1 MSKKP
6 TKALMTGG
14 KSAERP
20 LAELQL
26 DALNPRFGYPA
37 GKLRTQSAVLDHIV
51 DKFGIDDVLSSLAVN
66 GYFEAEPMVCRTTDK
81 GQAVVIEG
89 NRRLAAC
96 LILSGDP
103 RASRH
108 NNRTQDAQK
117 IWNEHGKK
125 SIDPVPVIE
134 FAAKASSPELLSYLG
149 VRHIAGSQP
158 WDSYAKAAWI
168 AKVVSD
174 NELSLQDVTAMI
186 GDQYRTTERLLEG
199 YYFINQLI
207 EEGKFIPENSQRRGR
222 GSVSE
227 YPFSW
232 IYTLLGYS
240 ATRSFLDLDADH
252 DAKKPIAKKNLTK
265 AALVTNAMFG
275 DKSKGQSAA
284 IDDSREL
291 GNLAA
296 VFTDPEKISLLEQGK
311 TVAQI
316 ERVTQPIEERLRR
329 GLATIREV
337 HLDLIG
343 GLSEQVIPPAVASGF
358 IRPASMN
365 RQSAAALEKKLQE
378 ISNGDD
384 G

>member
-6 TKALMTGG
+6 VSAPMAGG
-14 KSAERP
+14 ASKERS
-20 LAELQL
+20 LADLQL
-26 DALNPRFGYPA
+26 DALNPRFGFLE

-51 DKFGIDDVLSSLAVN
+51 DKFGIDDVLSSLSVN
-66 GYFEAEPMVCRTTDK
+66 GYFEAEPMVCRIGDRGK
-81 GQAVVIEG
+81 AVVIEG

-96 LILSGDP
+96 LILAGDP

-108 NNRTQDAQK
+108 ANRTQEAQK
-117 IWNEHGKK
+117 VWKQHGQKK
-125 SIDPVPVIE
+125 IDPVPVIE
-134 FAAKASSPELLSYLG
+134 FAAKTSSTELLSYLG

-168 AKVVSD
+168 AKVVAD
-174 NELSLQDVTAMI
+174 GELSLEDVTAMI

-199 YYFINQLI
+199 YYFVNQLI
-207 EEGKFIPENSQRRGR
+207 DEGKFVPENSQRRGR

-232 IYTLLGYS
+232 VYTLLGYS
-240 ATRSFLDLDADH
+240 ATRSFLDLDA
-252 DAKKPIAKKNLTK
+252 AKDRSKPLAKKNLAK
-265 AALVTNAMFG
+265 AALVTSAMFG

-296 VFTDPEKISLLEQGK
+296 ALADPEKVTLLEQGK
-311 TVAQI
+311 TIAQI
-316 ERVTQPIEERLRR
+316 DRVTQPLEERLRR
-329 GLATIREV
+329 GLATIREIQS
-337 HLDLIG
+337 DLIA
-343 GLSEQVIPPAVASGF
+343 GLSEQTIPVSVASGF
-358 IRPASMN
+358 LRAAGMN
-365 RQSAAALEKKLQE
+365 RQSAGALEKKLQE

-384 G
+384 E